1 MIAHEL
7 GGVGWL
13 HAVTVSGP
21 RCNRVDSTV
30 TQPPQASSTVH
41 HMLPTSQACL
51 LPSSHSRQS
60 IHSSASM
67 HRSQL
72 RPSPSQRSALPERL
86 SHVLCG
92 PTQRPEDSEE
102 CQGACTP
109 GKWTPRH
116 FPERSSLRRRVA
128 SAHSARLVSPVWS
141 KFGDSHASIHDRQEI
156 TSLSPHTRSLTRHLH
171 PAGARSPA
179 TFGLA

>member
-1 MIAHEL
+1 MLMIAHEL

-30 TQPPQASSTVH
+30 TQPPPASSTVH
-41 HMLPTSQACL
+41 HMLPTLAGML
-51 LPSSHSRQS
+51 VALVRFSSVNSL
-60 IHSSASM
+60 ISASM

-102 CQGACTP
+102 CQGACAP
-109 GKWTPRH
+109 GKWTPRQL
-116 FPERSSLRRRVA
+116 PERSSLRRWVA
-128 SAHSARLVSPVWS
+128 SAHSARSVSLVWPKPLVTHMPPSMIVQ
-141 KFGDSHASIHDRQEI
+141 R
-156 TSLSPHTRSLTRHLH
+156 
-171 PAGARSPA
+171 
-179 TFGLA
+179 